1 MKDPEGKMRAALY
14 IRVST
19 EEQARHGL
27 SLSDQRVALE
37 SYAKSHD
44 MAVVGLYEDAGISA
58 RKPYKK
64 RPALLRLLDDVK
76 AKKIDIVLFIKL
88 DRWFRNVGNYYAVQE
103 ILEQNNV
110 VWQAT
115 NEDYETQTAAG
126 RLKVNIMLSVAQ
138 DEADRTSERIKF
150 TFEGK
155 RLRGEAISGTV
166 SVGYKIENKRIVKD
180 PETEE
185 AITAFFQKYL
195 ACGSVFQAQDHL
207 RLEYGIALEY
217 QRVSDMLRRPV
228 YYGCCYGIEGYCPS
242 YITKEEFERIQS
254 MRHRVTRRSPKNRIY
269 LFSGLM
275 RCGECGASLG
285 ARTETTGGV
294 RFYNCPVRYNRN
306 GSCSNNRNISERK
319 VECYLLDTVEAKME
333 SMRHEISKLQT
344 VGASKDYSS
353 EIQLLRAKISRLK
366 DLYLNDLI
374 SIDEYKSDK
383 FSMEAKIADLEKKQE
398 PPAFPNFPALQ
409 HILSDGWRQLY
420 SELSVEDKRE
430 FWRII
435 IKEIRWYPDR
445 HIEYDL
451 SV

>member
-1 MKDPEGKMRAALY
+1 MRAALY

-19 EEQARHGL
+19 EEQARNGL
-27 SLSDQRVALE
+27 SLGDQRTSLLT
-37 SYAKSHD
+37 YAKAHD
-44 MAVVGLYEDAGISA
+44 MTVAGIYEDAGISA

-64 RPALLRLLDDVK
+64 RPALLRLLADVE
-76 AKKIDIVLFIKL
+76 AKKVDIILFVKL

-103 ILEQNNV
+103 ILDRNNV
-110 VWQAT
+110 AWQAT
-115 NEDYETQTAAG
+115 REDYETKTAAG

-150 TFEGK
+150 IFEGK
-155 RLRGEAISGTV
+155 RLRGEALSGMV

-185 AITAFFQKYL
+185 AVTAFFQKYL

-228 YYGCCYGIEGYCPS
+228 YYGCCYGVEGYCPA
-242 YITKEEFERIQS
+242 YITKEEFEKIQS
-254 MRHRVTRRSPKNRIY
+254 MRHHVTRRSPKNRIY

-306 GSCSNNRNISERK
+306 GACSNNRSISERK
-319 VECYLLDTVEAKME
+319 VERYLLDTVETKME
-333 SMRHEISKLQT
+333 SMRYELSQLQAVET
-344 VGASKDYSS
+344 VKDYSS
-353 EIQLLRAKISRLK
+353 EIQLLKAKITRLK

-374 SIDEYKSDK
+374 TMDEYKADK
-383 FSMEAKIADLEKKQE
+383 SSMEAQISDLEEKQE
-398 PPAFPNFPALQ
+398 SIVCPDFSALQ
-409 HILSDGWRQLY
+409 QVLSDGWRQLY
-420 SELSVEDKRE
+420 SELSAEDKRE